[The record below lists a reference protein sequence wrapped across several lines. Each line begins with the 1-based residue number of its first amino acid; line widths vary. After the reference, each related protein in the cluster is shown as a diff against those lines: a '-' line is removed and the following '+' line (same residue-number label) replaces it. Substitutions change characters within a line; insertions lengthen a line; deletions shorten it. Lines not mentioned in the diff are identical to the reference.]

1 MKHESDTL
9 KLYLQKAQENITV
22 LLEEKRKLLEK
33 VRGLQVRIKE
43 LECLLFAGSVNK
55 QKIFYHKFIGGNK

>member
-9 KLYLQKAQENITV
+9 KMYLQKAQENITV

-33 VRGLQVRIKE
+33 VRGLQVRIKK
-43 LECLLFAGSVNK
+43 LEYCRTLGQLIQNEYDFTHS
-55 QKIFYHKFIGGNK
+55 